1 MYKLKNQIINPDK
14 MKPICKVII
23 LVVMLMTVTT
33 LKSQTFKA
41 VYTYDANGNRITANV
56 IYLSSSPSNASANS
70 ENEVKVDLSTEL
82 SVKIYPNP
90 TQGDLKIEIT
100 GGNCESL
107 NNTSNCIKVWDMVG
121 KMIINLKSIS
131 EMNSVDLTSCSK
143 GAYIM
148 HITINGK
155 TKDYKIIKN

>member
-1 MYKLKNQIINPDK
+1 

-23 LVVMLMTVTT
+23 LVVVLLTGTML
-33 LKSQTFKA
+33 KGQTFKA
-41 VYTYDANGNRITANV
+41 AYIYDANGNRITANV
-56 IYLSSSPSNASANS
+56 IYLSSSPSNAAPNN
-70 ENEVKVDLSTEL
+70 ENEVKVDFSTEL

-100 GGNCESL
+100 GGNNESL
-107 NNTSNCIKVWDMVG
+107 INPSNCIKVWDMVG
-121 KMIINLKSIS
+121 RMIINLKSLS
-131 EMNSVDLTSCSK
+131 ELNSIDLTPYCN
-143 GAYIM
+143 GAYVM